1 MKAEKNKFLQT
12 EFFIFSWRA
21 AVEHNK
27 VWKNITKDKEKKEFR
42 KNVKDFLDDLIKKN
56 YQEKVSDDD
65 HIKNI
70 IELQKKT
77 EDLGNR
83 LNFGT
88 CQKLFNMM
96 CKYYWCADWIS
107 EPPHLPIDSINLKKI
122 KDNNVLWT
130 QLDNVDKYK
139 ELIEDFKQRTD
150 SNSLSLWELKN
161 WARPEY

>member
-1 MKAEKNKFLQT
+1 MEAEKNKFLRT

-27 VWKNITKDKEKKEFR
+27 VWKYITRDKEKKEFR

-77 EDLGNR
+77 G
-83 LNFGT
+83 G
-88 CQKLFNMM
+88 
-96 CKYYWCADWIS
+96 
-107 EPPHLPIDSINLKKI
+107 
-122 KDNNVLWT
+122 
-130 QLDNVDKYK
+130 
-139 ELIEDFKQRTD
+139 
-150 SNSLSLWELKN
+150 
-161 WARPEY
+161 